1 MKTKRY
7 YAALLLMG
15 LAGCAASNP
24 FIGADGQAH
33 THFGDSAGY
42 VGTVLNR
49 IGDCIPQYGLILKGL
64 GAIALLTGSVATKV
78 ALSRKN
84 RIIKTVVQGVD
95 LASKRYD
102 DLKANVLN
110 IVSFDYGLRDKVM
123 MLLKTYEGNTGR
135 NFIKSTINDLA
146 NSLNT
151 ETKLKKEVKR
161 HEGKKTKAG

>member
-1 MKTKRY
+1 MKKY
-7 YAALLLMG
+7 YAVVILFLALS
-15 LAGCAASNP
+15 GCKFLEP
-24 FIGADGQAH
+24 FVGTDGQVH
-33 THFGDSAGY
+33 TEFGDSAGY

-64 GAIALLTGSVATKV
+64 GAIALLTGSIATKV

-110 IVSFDYGLRDKVM
+110 IVSFDYGLRDKVV
-123 MLLKTYEGNTGR
+123 MLLKTYEENTGR

-161 HEGKKTKAG
+161 YEGKKTKAG